1 MASFDISYCIG
12 FLHIARMHIKN
23 LDDSP
28 VNICPSM
35 ILAMTSYFR
44 NAKVL
49 ID

>member
-12 FLHIARMHIKN
+12 FIRVTRMYIKN
-23 LDDSP
+23 LDDSS
-28 VNICPSM
+28 VNICPSV
-35 ILAMTSYFR
+35 IVAMTSFFR